1 MYQNINPL
9 PWSCLYGT
17 GFSLSQGRIYDQL
30 EKSLNGLSTRKT
42 KYAKEKNL
50 KMGVAVET
58 KKAVQ
63 IVLEYAKHDVTKGGF
78 SEAVEKLENE
88 FRDKTLSFEA
98 ETIEH
103 KKFEIAVRQSN
114 TITYAIKDFS
124 ESLAAK
130 QVQDCINDRNWEE
143 LLKYSPKN
151 KNFKPIP
158 PFSFEVVRWGV
169 KEDVLRP
176 NPHAKSS

>member
-1 MYQNINPL
+1 M
-9 PWSCLYGT
+9 
-17 GFSLSQGRIYDQL
+17 
-30 EKSLNGLSTRKT
+30 
-42 KYAKEKNL
+42 
-50 KMGVAVET
+50 ET
-58 KKAVQ
+58 KEAVR
-63 IVLEYAKHDVTKGGF
+63 IVLEYVKHNKTVGGF

-98 ETIEH
+98 ETFEQ
-103 KKFEIAVRQSN
+103 KEFEITVRQTN
-114 TITYAIKDFS
+114 TITYEVKDFS

-130 QVQDCINDRNWEE
+130 QVQDYIDDRNWEE
-143 LLKYSPKN
+143 LLKYSPKS

-158 PFSFEVVRWGV
+158 PFSFVVARWGV

>member
-1 MYQNINPL
+1 MEVVVEI
-9 PWSCLYGT
+9 
-17 GFSLSQGRIYDQL
+17 
-30 EKSLNGLSTRKT
+30 E
-42 KYAKEKNL
+42 E
-50 KMGVAVET
+50 AVR
-58 KKAVQ
+58 
-63 IVLEYAKHDVTKGGF
+63 IVLEYAKHDKTVGGF

-98 ETIEH
+98 ETLEQE
-103 KKFEIAVRQSN
+103 KFEITVHQAN

-143 LLKYSPKN
+143 LLKYSPKS
-151 KNFKPIP
+151 KDFKPIP